1 MRIPRTHGEM
11 VFEVHVNHARYLSP
25 SLSVR
30 ISKPHPFRDP
40 GGSWLVWR
48 PAVGW
53 TTTSDKDFHQ
63 MLVTACEMV
72 DKSFDRRNLEVV
84 ESFLSDP
91 AGLCTAILVMES

>member
-1 MRIPRTHGEM
+1 M

-30 ISKPHPFRDP
+30 INKPEPFRASGPMNP

-48 PAVGW
+48 PSSSW
-53 TTTSDKDFHQ
+53 TTMSDKDFHG
-63 MLVTACEMV
+63 MLVMACEMV
-72 DKSFDRRNLEVV
+72 DPSFDRQNLEIV

-91 AGLCTAILVMES
+91 AGLYTAILVMES